1 VAVTYRIDPDERIV
15 YLDTTATPS
24 YEEWRDAVLALLSDP
39 AFETGFD
46 FLSSRGP
53 DAGPPDAEFTRLA
66 AAFFREHQAR
76 IGRCRWASV
85 VAGDATTYD
94 TIRKLAVMSDG
105 TDIQVMVFRDAEEA
119 RRWLLSFRK

>member
-1 VAVTYRIDPDERIV
+1 MAVTYRIDTDERIV

-24 YEEWRDAVLALLSDP
+24 YEEWRDTMLALLSDP
-39 AFETGFD
+39 AFKTGFD

-53 DAGPPDAEFTRLA
+53 DAGPPSAEFAILA
-66 AAFFREHQAR
+66 AAFYRQHQAR
-76 IGRCRWASV
+76 FGHCRWASV

-105 TDIQVMVFRDAEEA
+105 TDIQVMVFRDVEEA
-119 RRWLLSFRK
+119 RRWLTGSRI